1 MKKIETPLGDVYQL
15 SDNLI
20 KAVIKLA
27 KVDDLELV
35 KQHMQMIRD
44 HFGAKSFYLSDTRL
58 VKHTSMRVR
67 KYLAEHATVSAAA
80 ILAKN
85 SVTVMLA
92 NVFINF
98 SKPPYP
104 TKLFKEEA
112 DAIAWLI
119 EQGAQPLTK

>member
-15 SDNLI
+15 SNNLT
-20 KAVIKLA
+20 KAVIKVA

-35 KQHMQMIRD
+35 KQHMQMIRN
-44 HFGAKSFYLSDTRL
+44 HFGAYSFYLSDTRL
-58 VKHTSMRVR
+58 VKHTSMEVR
-67 KYLAEHATVSAAA
+67 KYLVEQATVSAVA

-85 SVTVMLA
+85 SITIMLA
-92 NVFINF
+92 NIFINF

-104 TKLFKEEA
+104 TKLFKDES

-119 EQGAQPLTK
+119 EQGAETPKT